1 MAEPLYPSVEEP
13 EKRPLGFDAVADE
26 AAGDPKSYTVQ
37 FTPSDEP
44 KRTMAEE
51 IPRTAEGA
59 AGSEQIKLLDRRS
72 EEEKVSFVVCVCVF
86 ISALDLRLRNSEVI
100 FCFYLQPFHS
110 LLCTVKTM
118 GFVSKLHPP
127 RSSPCSTDKQQK
139 LPDIQKLPCENSN
152 S

>member
-72 EEEKVSFVVCVCVF
+72 EEEKVSFVVCVRIYF
-86 ISALDLRLRNSEVI
+86 GA
-100 FCFYLQPFHS
+100 
-110 LLCTVKTM
+110 
-118 GFVSKLHPP
+118 
-127 RSSPCSTDKQQK
+127 
-139 LPDIQKLPCENSN
+139 
-152 S
+152 

>member
-51 IPRTAEGA
+51 TPRAAEGA
-59 AGSEQIKLLDRRS
+59 AGSEEIKILDRRS
-72 EEEKVSFVVCVCVF
+72 EEEKVSFVVCVCIYF
-86 ISALDLRLRNSEVI
+86 GA
-100 FCFYLQPFHS
+100 
-110 LLCTVKTM
+110 
-118 GFVSKLHPP
+118 
-127 RSSPCSTDKQQK
+127 
-139 LPDIQKLPCENSN
+139 
-152 S
+152 